1 MHDNEAKD
9 ILEDKF
15 ATLSRSLIWFEM
27 RLFYG
32 PQAPIEEDNN
42 SHEERKMQS

>member
-15 ATLSRSLIWFEM
+15 ATLSRSLIWFENAVVL
-27 RLFYG
+27 RSTG
-32 PQAPIEEDNN
+32 SN
-42 SHEERKMQS
+42 RGG